1 MASRR
6 MGRRLRLATAQANVW
21 KTVEIRLTGATI
33 VSRRLG
39 WRLEVS
45 RRLCWR
51 LAVEGIVENNRCSS
65 TTVSRRLGWCLAVE
79 RIVGH
84 NRQK

>member
-6 MGRRLRLATAQANVW
+6 IGRQLRPATAQANVW
-21 KTVEIRLTGATI
+21 KTVEIRLIEATI

-39 WRLEVS
+39 WCLKVS

-51 LAVEGIVENNRCSS
+51 LAVEGIVGNNRCSS
-65 TTVSRRLGWCLAVE
+65 TTVSRRLGWRLAVE
-79 RIVGH
+79 GIVGH